1 VPSAT
6 AIFDAD
12 LRHAVSPSDG
22 ALTRGAARTPDGPR
36 LIRGASRLLVGLV
49 LSIAGITAPSAVMA
63 AEELTFPPVTGTSIV
78 GRTELALTDAGRSD
92 PFATDG
98 NPRELAVWIWYPAVE
113 GSTGTAAPYLPPTWA
128 DLVNSAGV
136 VSRDLNT
143 VRTSAIAGA
152 QLEGQPPVVV
162 LLPGLGQPVAAY
174 SALAEDL
181 ASHGYAV
188 VGINPTG
195 SGLVVFPDGHVVAP
209 TDLGGIDPALSSD
222 VPGWYAAA
230 ERIADVWAADAA
242 FVTETLAASPPA
254 IGALDFDHVA
264 YVGHS
269 MGGAAAFEA
278 CRQDER
284 CAAAVD
290 LDGTLWTDVRQTGL
304 TVRNLVLRHDQS
316 GECDGFC
323 EAANTDFATVE
334 AAGHSQQYAIAGSQ
348 HMDFSDLGLLRGPD
362 DTLLPVGP
370 IDAERMTLIT
380 RDLVRSFLDEHL
392 GRASAGTLADAVARY
407 PELS

>member
-1 VPSAT
+1 VAG
-6 AIFDAD
+6 
-12 LRHAVSPSDG
+12 V
-22 ALTRGAARTPDGPR
+22 
-36 LIRGASRLLVGLV
+36 V
-49 LSIAGITAPSAVMA
+49 GITASGAVTMA
-63 AEELTFPPVTGTSIV
+63 QELTLPDVTGTSIV
-78 GRTELALTDAGRSD
+78 GRTELALTDAGRPD

-98 NPRELAVWIWYPAVE
+98 SPRELTVWIWYPAVE
-113 GSTGTAAPYLPPTWA
+113 GSTGTAAPYLPPSWA

-136 VSRDLNT
+136 VSRDLNA
-143 VRTSAIAGA
+143 VRTSAIADA
-152 QLEGQPPVVV
+152 PLEGQPPVVV

-222 VPGWYAAA
+222 VEAWYAAA
-230 ERIADVWAADAA
+230 AKIADVWADDAA
-242 FVTETLAASPPA
+242 FVVDTLAASPPA
-254 IGALDFDHVA
+254 IGGLDFDDVA

-304 TVRNLVLRHDQS
+304 AAPSLVLRHDQS

-323 EAANTDFATVE
+323 EAANADFATVA
-334 AAGHSQQYAIAGSQ
+334 AAGDSEQYSIAGSQ

-362 DTLLPVGP
+362 DTLLSVGP
-370 IDAERMTLIT
+370 IDAERMMLIT
-380 RDLVRSFLDEHL
+380 RDLVRSFLAEHV
-392 GRASAGTLADAVARY
+392 GGTSPGTLTEAVARY
-407 PELS
+407 PEVS

>member
-1 VPSAT
+1 MPIHSGAT
-6 AIFDAD
+6 GLPTVAAARRPRGPAVRPGRVFG
-12 LRHAVSPSDG
+12 LRHRIIVS
-22 ALTRGAARTPDGPR
+22 
-36 LIRGASRLLVGLV
+36 LLAGV
-49 LSIAGITAPSAVMA
+49 IGITATGAVTMA
-63 AEELTFPPVTGTSIV
+63 QELTLPAVTGTAAV
-78 GRTELALTDAGRSD
+78 GRTELALTDAGRPD

-98 NPRELAVWIWYPAVE
+98 RARELAVWIWYPTVA
-113 GSTGTAAPYLPPTWA
+113 GSSGTAAPYLPPTWA
-128 DLVNSAGV
+128 DLANSAGI
-136 VSRDLNT
+136 VSQDLNAVGT
-143 VRTSAIAGA
+143 NAIADAPLDGK
-152 QLEGQPPVVV
+152 PPAVV

-195 SGLVVFPDGHVVAP
+195 SALVEFPDGHVVAP
-209 TDLGGIDPALSSD
+209 TALGGIDPALLSD
-222 VPGWYAAA
+222 IPGWYDAAA
-230 ERIADVWAADAA
+230 RITDVWVADAA
-242 FVTETLAASPPA
+242 FVVGTLAASPPA

-269 MGGAAAFEA
+269 MGGAASFEA
-278 CRQDER
+278 CRQDAR

-290 LDGTLWTDVRQTGL
+290 LDGTLWTDVRHTGL
-304 TVRNLVLRHDQS
+304 TAPSLVLRHDPA

-323 EAANTDFATVE
+323 EAADADFAGVE
-334 AAGHSQQYAIAGSQ
+334 AAGASQQFSVAGSQ
-348 HMDFSDLGLLRGPD
+348 HMDFSDFGLLRGPG

-392 GRASAGTLADAVARY
+392 SGAPAGALAEAVERY
-407 PELS
+407 PELG